1 MRTLR
6 DYGGPLVLALLLH
19 AGVFGAL
26 SRNWQSEADDT
37 RVASPRI
44 IQAALLTMEKPQRRK
59 PIDLAEPPPS
69 PPKPAAKPPP
79 PPPKAKPKP
88 VPTPPPDTEAERRE
102 REQAARERAEAERQQ
117 RLRELMEQST
127 LLALAD
133 EDVESAGQAD
143 ADTMTYVAAITRA
156 IVLEWSRPPS
166 ARNDMEARLQ
176 VDLTPAGDLLGVQI
190 VDSSGNEAFD
200 RSAEAAVRKAAREL
214 GTFPVPDDL
223 SVFETH
229 FRRLTL
235 LFKPEDLLR

>member
-1 MRTLR
+1 MRALR
-6 DYGGPLVLALLLH
+6 DYGFPLTLALLLH

-26 SRNWQSEADDT
+26 SLDWQGDADEI

-44 IQAALLTMEKPQRRK
+44 IEAALLTMEKPKRRQ
-59 PIDLAEPPPS
+59 PMDLAKQTPS
-69 PPKPAAKPPP
+69 VPKPAPKPPP
-79 PPPKAKPKP
+79 PPPVAKPKP
-88 VPTPPPDTEAERRE
+88 APTPPPDTEAERLKRE
-102 REQAARERAEAERQQ
+102 KAAQERAEAERQQ
-117 RLRELMEQST
+117 RLRELLEQST
-127 LLALAD
+127 LLALED
-133 EDVESAGQAD
+133 EDIDAGEGAD

-200 RSAEAAVRKAAREL
+200 RSAEAAVRKAARAL

-223 SVFETH
+223 TVFETH

>member
-1 MRTLR
+1 MKALR
-6 DYGGPLVLALLLH
+6 DYGGPLALALLLH

-26 SRNWQSEADDT
+26 SRNWQSGADET

-44 IQAALLTMEKPQRRK
+44 IQAALLTMEKPKRRK
-59 PIDLAEPPPS
+59 PIELGEQPPS
-69 PPKPAAKPPP
+69 PPKPAPKPPP
-79 PPPKAKPKP
+79 AAKPKP
-88 VPTPPPDTEAERRE
+88 PPATPPPDAEAERLK

-117 RLRELMEQST
+117 RLRELLEQST

-133 EDVESAGQAD
+133 EDVDAGEAD
-143 ADTMTYVAAITRA
+143 ANTMTYVAAITRA

-200 RSAEAAVRKAAREL
+200 RSAEAAVRKAARTL

-223 SVFETH
+223 SVFEAH

>member
-1 MRTLR
+1 MRALR
-6 DYGGPLVLALLLH
+6 DYGFPLTLALLLH

-26 SRNWQSEADDT
+26 SLDWQGDADEL

-44 IQAALLTMEKPQRRK
+44 IEAALLTMEKPKRRQ
-59 PIDLAEPPPS
+59 PMGLAKQTPS
-69 PPKPAAKPPP
+69 VPKPAPKPPP
-79 PPPKAKPKP
+79 PPPVAKPKP
-88 VPTPPPDTEAERRE
+88 APTPPPDTEAERLKRE
-102 REQAARERAEAERQQ
+102 KAAQERAEAERQQ
-117 RLRELMEQST
+117 RLRELLEQST
-127 LLALAD
+127 LLALED
-133 EDVESAGQAD
+133 EDLDAGEGAD

-200 RSAEAAVRKAAREL
+200 RSAEAAVRKAARAL

-223 SVFETH
+223 TVFETH